1 MADLI
6 NRERARGGAAGGG
19 ETTFCTPEA
28 SDDEEA
34 EEEAAEEAGDVL
46 WDFDGAEALMG
57 TAHMVEGAK
66 ELHAMLRSAKTIQD
80 LPPDRVPNAGP
91 TEQSEV
97 WREMSSQHNGHSVL
111 QVRVPFH
118 VVLWLKRRARDL
130 DDPGCG

>member
-6 NRERARGGAAGGG
+6 NRERARGDGAGGG
-19 ETTFCTPEA
+19 ETFRTPEA

-34 EEEAAEEAGDVL
+34 EEEEADEAGEVL
-46 WDFDGAEALMG
+46 WDFDGAEALME

-66 ELHAMLRSAKTIQD
+66 ELHAMLRSAKTIQE

-97 WREMSSQHNGHSVL
+97 WREMSSEHNAHSVL
-111 QVRVPFH
+111 QVRVSSTCFF
-118 VVLWLKRRARDL
+118 L
-130 DDPGCG
+130 DCCDAPSSCVTS